1 MSAGRAA
8 EIVDDI
14 LARASEAIEASR
26 QETADL
32 PEALLEVVKGQLV
45 GLEGA
50 GVLYQVSP
58 LRRNNPARRDA

>member
-26 QETADL
+26 EETADL
-32 PEALLEVVKGQLV
+32 PEAFLEVVQGQLV
-45 GLEGA
+45 
-50 GVLYQVSP
+50 Q
-58 LRRNNPARRDA
+58 LRGR